1 MKRLMLYLV
10 LLVLITSQ
18 FLFSQFLSWDT
29 QIIIKKTQDDI
40 QFSSVAVSDFG
51 YIYLLEN
58 TRHEIYRVDY
68 DGNVLNVM
76 GGFGWEEGQL
86 DTPKDITL
94 SSGLDVIVAD
104 YNNHRLVRFDR
115 YLNYL
120 STYPSIELN
129 NEIGYPLSVAV
140 SSLGDLYVLDE
151 ENSEIIRIL
160 PGRNEEIR
168 FGGFGSGEFALNKP
182 THIRTDNKNS
192 IYALEIDCRIIRFD
206 RFGNPLDVIQPQ
218 YEVEHKAFTAVNN
231 HILALNEDE
240 PYIISYSLKRAEWK
254 TIPTNNEV
262 SLASYVSITS
272 NGDNI
277 VLLKPD
283 GVIDIYRL
291 LQN

>member
-1 MKRLMLYLV
+1 
-10 LLVLITSQ
+10 
-18 FLFSQFLSWDT
+18 
-29 QIIIKKTQDDI
+29 
-40 QFSSVAVSDFG
+40 
-51 YIYLLEN
+51 
-58 TRHEIYRVDY
+58 
-68 DGNVLNVM
+68 M